1 MALLQIS
8 EPGKGTLP
16 HEHRNAIGIDLG
28 TTNSLVATVQ
38 SGVAKIL
45 SHENQNNLI
54 PSVVQYQTNTILVG
68 EAAKLNQD
76 DDPVNTIASVK
87 RLMGKRFSDIATHTS
102 SNNLSDEK
110 SYIGIA
116 TKQGTKSA
124 VEVSAEIKQGTKSAV
139 EVSAEIL
146 KKLKTIAEQH
156 IKDDILGAVITV
168 PAYFDDAQ
176 RQATKD
182 AAKLAGI
189 NVLRLINEPT
199 AAAIAYGLDKKV
211 EGNYVVFD
219 LGGGT
224 FDISILRLSK
234 GLFEVI
240 ATHGD
245 TQLGGDDFDEVIF
258 QWLMKQ
264 STHDFQDPQ
273 LKQKLKTLSKNIKEK
288 LTDNEIVSVEHSFN
302 SSVNIK
308 TKIDQK
314 LFADLSQH
322 LIKKT
327 IDATKRALKDANLTI
342 QDIDGIVMVGGSTR
356 MPVIQK
362 IMRDFFKQDLLN
374 DINPDE
380 VVALGAAQQANMLV
394 GNSNDE
400 HLLLDVIPLS
410 LGIETMGEIVERII
424 PRNSTLPIAMAQE
437 FTTYKDGQNAMM
449 IHVVQ
454 GERDLVSD
462 CRSLAKFS
470 LKGIP
475 PMVAGAA
482 KIRVTF
488 QVDTDGLLSVSA
500 QELSTGVQAS
510 IEVKPSYGLDSNQ
523 IKTMLESSFQLADE
537 DKENRA
543 LAEVKVEATQ
553 MQEMVERAL
562 QQDQNILDEPEIK
575 KINKALDQL
584 KKSLKNNDRN
594 LIHEQIDQLNN
605 ATQYFAQLRMDRS
618 IKNALT
624 GRDIKDMKL

>member
-68 EAAKLNQD
+68 EVAKLNQD

-116 TKQGTKSA
+116 T
-124 VEVSAEIKQGTKSAV
+124 KQGTKSAV

>member
-68 EAAKLNQD
+68 EAAKLNLD

-116 TKQGTKSA
+116 T
-124 VEVSAEIKQGTKSAV
+124 KQGTKSAV

-199 AAAIAYGLDKKV
+199 AAAIANGLDKKV

-273 LKQKLKTLSKNIKEK
+273 LKQKLKTLSKTIKEK

>member
-110 SYIGIA
+110 SYVGIA
-116 TKQGTKSA
+116 T
-124 VEVSAEIKQGTKSAV
+124 KQGTKSAV

-342 QDIDGIVMVGGSTR
+342 QDIDGIVMVGG
-356 MPVIQK
+356 
-362 IMRDFFKQDLLN
+362 
-374 DINPDE
+374 
-380 VVALGAAQQANMLV
+380 
-394 GNSNDE
+394 
-400 HLLLDVIPLS
+400 
-410 LGIETMGEIVERII
+410 
-424 PRNSTLPIAMAQE
+424 
-437 FTTYKDGQNAMM
+437 
-449 IHVVQ
+449 
-454 GERDLVSD
+454 
-462 CRSLAKFS
+462 
-470 LKGIP
+470 
-475 PMVAGAA
+475 
-482 KIRVTF
+482 
-488 QVDTDGLLSVSA
+488 
-500 QELSTGVQAS
+500 
-510 IEVKPSYGLDSNQ
+510 
-523 IKTMLESSFQLADE
+523 
-537 DKENRA
+537 
-543 LAEVKVEATQ
+543 
-553 MQEMVERAL
+553 
-562 QQDQNILDEPEIK
+562 
-575 KINKALDQL
+575 
-584 KKSLKNNDRN
+584 
-594 LIHEQIDQLNN
+594 
-605 ATQYFAQLRMDRS
+605 
-618 IKNALT
+618 
-624 GRDIKDMKL
+624 

>member
-110 SYIGIA
+110 SYVGIA
-116 TKQGTKSA
+116 T
-124 VEVSAEIKQGTKSAV
+124 KQGTKSAV

-264 STHDFQDPQ
+264 SAHDFQDLQ
-273 LKQKLKTLSKNIKEK
+273 LKQKLKTLSKTIKEK

-380 VVALGAAQQANMLV
+380 VVALGAAQQANILV

-543 LAEVKVEATQ
+543 LAEVKVEAMQ

-584 KKSLKNNDRN
+584 RESLKNNDRN

-605 ATQYFAQLRMDRS
+605 ATQYFAQLRMDQS

>member
-87 RLMGKRFSDIATHTS
+87 RLMGKRFSDIAPHTS

-116 TKQGTKSA
+116 T
-124 VEVSAEIKQGTKSAV
+124 KQGTKSAV

-264 STHDFQDPQ
+264 SAYDFQDPQ

-543 LAEVKVEATQ
+543 LAEVKVEAMQ
-553 MQEMVERAL
+553 MREMVERAL

-584 KKSLKNNDRN
+584 RESLKNNDRN
-594 LIHEQIDQLNN
+594 LIQEQIDQLNN
-605 ATQYFAQLRMDRS
+605 ATQYFAQLRMDQS

>member
-87 RLMGKRFSDIATHTS
+87 RLMGKRFSDIAPHTS

-116 TKQGTKSA
+116 T
-124 VEVSAEIKQGTKSAV
+124 KQGTKSAV

-264 STHDFQDPQ
+264 SAYDFQDPQ

-543 LAEVKVEATQ
+543 LAEVKVEAMQ

-605 ATQYFAQLRMDRS
+605 ATQYFAQLRMDQS

>member
-110 SYIGIA
+110 SYVGIA
-116 TKQGTKSA
+116 T
-124 VEVSAEIKQGTKSAV
+124 KQGTKSAV

>member
-116 TKQGTKSA
+116 T
-124 VEVSAEIKQGTKSAV
+124 KQGTKSAV

-543 LAEVKVEATQ
+543 LAEVKVEAMQ

-584 KKSLKNNDRN
+584 RESLKNNDRN

-605 ATQYFAQLRMDRS
+605 ATQYFAQLRMDQS